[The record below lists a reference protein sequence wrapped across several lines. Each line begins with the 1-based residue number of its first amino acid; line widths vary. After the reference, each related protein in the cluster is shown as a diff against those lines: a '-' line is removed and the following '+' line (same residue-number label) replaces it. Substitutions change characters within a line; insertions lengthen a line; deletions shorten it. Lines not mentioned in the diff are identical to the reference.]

1 MLLKIY
7 NQIGSIF
14 KSFNNLQIVYPDPN
28 KGAYFIISVKN
39 TLTESL
45 FSLLASSRGV
55 APHRSLTYRG

>member
-28 KGAYFIISVKN
+28 KGLIS
-39 TLTESL
+39 
-45 FSLLASSRGV
+45 
-55 APHRSLTYRG
+55 